1 MKWVKLIAVL
11 LTLTV
16 ALSCLAGGSAVFP
29 IAPPSL
35 STQPTLTIPPTTEVT
50 TVPTTEATS
59 IPTTEQTQEP
69 TTEATTLPPT
79 EETTEPPTE
88 PETKPTKPKPTQ
100 PKLTEPWS
108 SQDITIGE
116 KLSGITAKKA
126 FVYDCE
132 SRSYLYMKSEADAKL
147 YPASI
152 TKLMNVYTAL
162 KFVDKD
168 AVVTVDAGMLSIVPG
183 DTSKAGLYQGQQ
195 LTIENL
201 IKGVLVASGSDAA
214 HILGVF
220 TGRAISG
227 NWDLPPQ
234 EAEDLFVVEMNNQA
248 KTLGLVN
255 THFVNCDGYTDY
267 YHYTCMADLT
277 TIASMCLD
285 TPLIRDTVK
294 HHKVTMTF
302 TNGKSRTL
310 TSTNHLL
317 RANSAYYRPE
327 ACGMKTGTTDAA
339 GACLLS
345 VFQVDGRYMI
355 IGVFGCPTYNSRYN
369 NAVRLFDH
377 FRNYAPPVIEP
388 DPEDPTTGITS
399 TPTEE
404 TTLPTEPTEPTV
416 ETEPTTEETTEVTE
430 NTTEATEETT
440 EATEETT
447 ETTEETTEATENTT
461 GVTEDTTGATGDTT
475 EATETTEN
483 TQ

>member
-11 LTLTV
+11 LTLSV
-16 ALSCLAGGSAVFP
+16 ALSCLAGGSTVFP
-29 IAPPSL
+29 QLSPTL
-35 STQPTLTIPPTTEVT
+35 STQPSLTTPPTTEVT
-50 TVPTTEATS
+50 TIPPTEETS
-59 IPTTEQTQEP
+59 IPTTEETQAP
-69 TTEATTLPPT
+69 TTEETIPTT
-79 EETTEPPTE
+79 EETTEPPTTE
-88 PETKPTKPKPTQ
+88 ETKPTKPKPTQ
-100 PKLTEPWS
+100 PKLTEPYS
-108 SQDITIGE
+108 SQNITIGE

-162 KFVDKD
+162 KFLDKD
-168 AVVTVDAGMLSIVPG
+168 MVVTVDAGMLSIVPG

-220 TGRAISG
+220 TGRYISN
-227 NWDLPPQ
+227 NWDLPAQ
-234 EAEDLFVVEMNNQA
+234 EAEDLFVAEMNNQV

-294 HHKVTMTF
+294 HHQVTMTF

-317 RANSAYYRPE
+317 RSNSAYYRPE

-345 VFQVDGRYMI
+345 VFQIDGRYMI
-355 IGVFGCPTYNSRYN
+355 IGVFGCPTYNSRYAN
-369 NAVRLFDH
+369 VVRLFDH
-377 FRNYAPPVIEP
+377 FRNYAPPIIEP
-388 DPEDPTTGITS
+388 DPEDPTTGTTS

-404 TTLPTEPTEPTV
+404 TTIPTEPTEPTV
-416 ETEPTTEETTEVTE
+416 ETTPTEGTTEVTE
-430 NTTEATEETT
+430 ETTEATEETT

-447 ETTEETTEATENTT
+447 EATEATEETTGSTEETTEATEGTQNT
-461 GVTEDTTGATGDTT
+461 E
-475 EATETTEN
+475 
-483 TQ
+483 